1 MFYNIVDG
9 TCTVMNDNKNQ
20 DIYHVELHDNH
31 VDSGTLLNSVVTLFW
46 L

>member
-9 TCTVMNDNKNQ
+9 TCTVLNDNKNK
-20 DIYHVELHDNH
+20 DIFVELHDNH